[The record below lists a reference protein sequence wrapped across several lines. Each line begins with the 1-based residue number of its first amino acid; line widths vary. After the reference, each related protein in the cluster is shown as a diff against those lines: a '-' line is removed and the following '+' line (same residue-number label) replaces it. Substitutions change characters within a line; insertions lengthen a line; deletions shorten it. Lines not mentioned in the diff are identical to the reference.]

1 MSIARAAF
9 DFHAPGSSWLHRMD
23 PRVKMLLVLAGSF
36 VTLIWVNPILLVA
49 GILLSHLALLSAGY
63 PFDRLRTIWRAIAP
77 LMIIVIAIWPLFDQ
91 SGEVLVTL
99 GPLKITDL
107 ALLRGAVTAL
117 RLAGVSFVVI
127 LWIGTTDPRT
137 LVRGFVRLGL
147 PFQWG
152 MALTIGLRFIPT
164 FAGIF
169 ATVSD
174 AQQSRGLILEGN
186 VFRRARQMIPILVA
200 SLVSALRSTEQLA
213 MTLESRAFG
222 ARRQRT
228 VLHDIRMAA
237 SDWTI
242 LVTILVITAALTY
255 ATFALGFG
263 RDLTSL

>member
-23 PRVKMLLVLAGSF
+23 PRAKMLMVLVGSIL
-36 VTLIWVNPILLVA
+36 TLIWVNPILLIA
-49 GILLSHLALLSAGY
+49 GLAVSHLALLSARY
-63 PFDRLRTIWRAIAP
+63 PLDRMRTIWRAIGP
-77 LMIIVIAIWPLFDQ
+77 LIAIVIVVWPLFDQ
-91 SGEVLVTL
+91 SGTTLISL
-99 GPLKITDL
+99 GPLDITDL

-137 LVRGFVRLGL
+137 LVRGLVRLGL

-169 ATVSD
+169 ATVTD
-174 AQQSRGLILEGN
+174 AQQSRGLIMEGN
-186 VFRRARQMIPILVA
+186 AFRRARQMIPILVA
-200 SLVSALRSTEQLA
+200 SLVSSLRSTEQLA

-228 VLHDIRMAA
+228 VLHDIRVTPTDWAILA
-237 SDWTI
+237 SV
-242 LVTILVITAALTY
+242 LLCTAALIY
-255 ATFALGFG
+255 ITFAFGFG
-263 RDLTSL
+263 RDLTSI